1 MSEHEILV
9 FDDEDFHHTIHMV
22 KARNRQYAFYIV
34 SEKKDDPSAARFF
47 KTLKMNG
54 QTATPASDEP
64 KTNIEDQNLDE
75 PEPEIEDSDFDDPE
89 TEFENPTLDEPRPE
103 IPIKLPPS
111 VLPEYFKFEPD
122 RKSGRRVMGT
132 GTGRG
137 TGNKGKKE
145 ERVLS
150 EPTPQSRPLRIIYKP
165 SPAYTDLARF
175 YEINGVVKVQVTFL
189 ADGTVGSVVPL
200 TKLPFGLTRSAVTA
214 ARQFRFEPQL
224 VDGKPVTVARQIF
237 FSFSVY

>member
-103 IPIKLPPS
+103 IPIKLPLPS
-111 VLPEYFKFEPD
+111 CLNILSSN
-122 RKSGRRVMGT
+122 R
-132 GTGRG
+132 
-137 TGNKGKKE
+137 TGNRAAGSWERAPVGGLETKGKKKKGSC
-145 ERVLS
+145 RN
-150 EPTPQSRPLRIIYKP
+150 QRLR
-165 SPAYTDLARF
+165 
-175 YEINGVVKVQVTFL
+175 
-189 ADGTVGSVVPL
+189 AD
-200 TKLPFGLTRSAVTA
+200 R
-214 ARQFRFEPQL
+214 
-224 VDGKPVTVARQIF
+224 
-237 FSFSVY
+237 